1 MRPDESFVG
10 QPIRS
15 LQTMLRYIAESDPSH
30 RSVVPDGIYGTQTAE
45 AVSRFQQIHGL
56 PVTGVTDQA
65 TWDAIHGVY
74 EPSRVNVDAAE
85 PLQIILNP
93 NQVIRKGE
101 RHPNIHIAQAIL
113 YVLSEIYE
121 SISEPSKSGVLDDLT
136 ADSIASF
143 QILSNLPM
151 TGDLDKLTWK
161 HLALQYPLA
170 ANLLTLSDPFND
182 RQENRNLLIKY

>member
-15 LQTMLRYIAESDPSH
+15 LQTMLRYIAESDPNYST
-30 RSVVPDGIYGTQTAE
+30 VVPDGIYGSQTIE
-45 AVSRFQQIHGL
+45 AVSRVQRNHGL
-56 PVTGVTDQA
+56 PVTGVTDQI
-65 TWDAIHGVY
+65 TWDAIHDKY
-74 EPSRVNVDAAE
+74 EPARINIDQAE
-85 PLQIILNP
+85 PLQIIMNP

-101 RHPNIHIAQAIL
+101 RHPNINIAQAIL

-121 SISEPSKSGVLDDLT
+121 SISEPSKSGILDDPT

-143 QILSNLPM
+143 QILSNIPM

-170 ANLLTLSDPFND
+170 SNLLTVSDPFNSQND
-182 RQENRNLLIKY
+182 IGNYI

>member
-30 RSVVPDGIYGTQTAE
+30 SSVVPDGIYGTQTAE

-65 TWDAIHGVY
+65 TWDAIYEVY
-74 EPSRVNVDAAE
+74 EPARVNIDQAE
-85 PLQIILNP
+85 PLQIVLNP

-101 RHPNIHIAQAIL
+101 RHPNINIAQAIL

-121 SISEPSKSGVLDDLT
+121 SISEPTKSGILDGPT

-170 ANLLTLSDPFND
+170 SNLITVSDPFIQQQSRDNIFM
-182 RQENRNLLIKY
+182 NY